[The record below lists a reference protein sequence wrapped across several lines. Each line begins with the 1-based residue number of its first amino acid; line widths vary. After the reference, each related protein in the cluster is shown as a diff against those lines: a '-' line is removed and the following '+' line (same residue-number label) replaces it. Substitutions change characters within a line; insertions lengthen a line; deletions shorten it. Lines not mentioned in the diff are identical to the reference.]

1 MAKFGRTSSRR
12 LDTCAPRLQVIFREI
27 VRDFDCSVLCGHR
40 TKEEQD
46 ALQGFDPPKTKVSW
60 PNSKHNSYP
69 SKAID
74 VAPYPI
80 DWEDRERFTMFA
92 GWVLGYAAAKGIKLR
107 WGGDWDGDTEVD
119 DNEFDDLP
127 HFELVD

>member
-1 MAKFGRTSSRR
+1 MASFGRASMKNLS
-12 LDTCAPRLQVIFREI
+12 TCDPKLQVLFKEVVKHI
-27 VRDFDCSVLCGHR
+27 DCSVLCGHR

-46 ALQGFDPPKTKVSW
+46 ALQGFDPPW

-69 SKAID
+69 SRGID

-80 DWEDRERFTMFA
+80 DWLDTQRFDRFA
-92 GWVLGYAAAKGIKLR
+92 YFVLGMAVAKGIELR
-107 WGGDWDGDTEVD
+107 WGGDWDNDYDTD

-127 HFELVD
+127 HFELVG